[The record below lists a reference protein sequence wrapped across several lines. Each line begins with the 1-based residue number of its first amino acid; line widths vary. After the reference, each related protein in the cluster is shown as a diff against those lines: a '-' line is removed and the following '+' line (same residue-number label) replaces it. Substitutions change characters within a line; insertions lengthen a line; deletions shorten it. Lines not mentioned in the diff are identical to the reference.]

1 MMNLKLDRE
10 EREILRAYDRGE
22 LKPVRNF
29 VNRKQALIQAARATI
44 AKRRNINIR
53 ISEEVLTK
61 LQAKAITEGLPYQ
74 TLVGSILHKYAN
86 GTL

>member
-1 MMNLKLDRE
+1 MKNLKFDKE
-10 EREILRAYDRGE
+10 EREILRAFDRGE
-22 LKPVRNF
+22 FKPVRNF
-29 VNRKQALIQAARATI
+29 AQRRQELMKAARTTL

-53 ISEEVLTK
+53 ISQDVLSK

-74 TLVGSILHKYAN
+74 TLVGSILHKYAH